1 MIGSKL
7 SGVLIME
14 RQTDTQT
21 LLIEE
26 LVSQLCGE
34 I

>member
-1 MIGSKL
+1 MIDSKL
-7 SGVLIME
+7 SGVLIMD

-26 LVSQLCGE
+26 LVSQLNTS
-34 I
+34 